1 MIGMDEILMTL
12 VLERIDDKF
21 SKKKKSK
28 HWVLFS
34 SVSWIIKWST
44 DIHSTYAQTVLNFL
58 ISFFMLKI

>member
-12 VLERIDDKF
+12 VLERIDGKF
-21 SKKKKSK
+21 NKKKSK
-28 HWVLFS
+28 NWVLFS